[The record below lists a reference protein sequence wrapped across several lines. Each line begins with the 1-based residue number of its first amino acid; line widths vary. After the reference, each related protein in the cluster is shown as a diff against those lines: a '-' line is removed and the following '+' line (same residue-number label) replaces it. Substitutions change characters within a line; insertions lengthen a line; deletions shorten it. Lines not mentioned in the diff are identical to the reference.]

1 MRDIISTRIQTLRDE
16 RAQLAERL
24 QRLAAEME
32 QTRHMLSAYDGAI
45 GELGRLIE
53 VQAAPAMVAADT
65 FDADDVA
72 RLKAAM

>member
-45 GELGRLIE
+45 TALRQLAEEPTEPQEGP
-53 VQAAPAMVAADT
+53 QAE
-65 FDADDVA
+65 
-72 RLKAAM
+72 

>member
-45 GELGRLIE
+45 SELARLLDG
-53 VQAAPAMVAADT
+53 APQDAADEQP
-65 FDADDVA
+65 DDDGH
-72 RLKAAM
+72 